1 MRKRLHLGLVLALLP
16 WGAILHAGEVV
27 DRIVATVNGHIVVQS
42 DWDQALSYQAL
53 VDNRSVDQFSLAERK
68 ATLNRLIDQE
78 LIRQQINA
86 SEFSP
91 ASTED
96 IDKRIQEIRKQ
107 RPDGAS
113 DDGWKAALDRNHLT
127 TADLRFHIANEIN
140 EMRALDA
147 HFRPGLQIDP
157 HSVETYYRERLLP
170 ELRATGAK
178 EIPLADVAPQIRE
191 LLAQQKIND
200 LLIAWLKTL
209 RAESNIRTPGD
220 PTTGGGGAR

>member
-1 MRKRLHLGLVLALLP
+1 MRKRLHLGLVLALLA

-96 IDKRIQEIRKQ
+96 IDKRI
-107 RPDGAS
+107 
-113 DDGWKAALDRNHLT
+113 
-127 TADLRFHIANEIN
+127 
-140 EMRALDA
+140 
-147 HFRPGLQIDP
+147 
-157 HSVETYYRERLLP
+157 
-170 ELRATGAK
+170 
-178 EIPLADVAPQIRE
+178 
-191 LLAQQKIND
+191 
-200 LLIAWLKTL
+200 
-209 RAESNIRTPGD
+209 
-220 PTTGGGGAR
+220 